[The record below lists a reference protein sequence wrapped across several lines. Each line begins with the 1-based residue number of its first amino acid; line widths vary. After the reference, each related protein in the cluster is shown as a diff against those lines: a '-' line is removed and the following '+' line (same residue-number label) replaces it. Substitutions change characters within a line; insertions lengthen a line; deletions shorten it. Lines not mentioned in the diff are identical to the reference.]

1 MDMKT
6 LLAML
11 MTALVLVAE
20 PAAAGEEPFS
30 TATFDR
36 LLAEGQ
42 PVVVDF
48 HADWCPVC
56 RAQAPIVKELLAT
69 PELRNVTVLIANY
82 DTELGLRKS
91 LNVAKQSTLVVF
103 RHGKE
108 VARST
113 GDTTR
118 EGLTA
123 LLRQA
128 IS

>member
-1 MDMKT
+1 MKT

-11 MTALVLVAE
+11 MMALILVTE
-20 PAAAGEEPFS
+20 PAVAGEEPFS
-30 TATFDR
+30 RATFDR
-36 LLAEGQ
+36 LLGEGQ
-42 PVVVDF
+42 PVAVDF

-56 RAQAPIVKELLAT
+56 RAQAPIVKELLTT

-118 EGLTA
+118 DGLAA